1 MARPGRYSGRAR
13 RLVILS
19 LVALLLLLGGV
30 AVLLYGLMFRMPGAS
45 FTADPPAPVAAERE
59 LARRLE
65 AHVTMLATDI
75 GERHAFEAHAY
86 ARAADWI
93 EQQFR
98 ELGYDATRQTF
109 QVHHASLGPGGVPSH
124 NIIAQRRGRTR
135 AEEIIVIGAHYD
147 SVRGSPGAND
157 NASGVAAMLE
167 LARHFAD
174 REPTRTL
181 RFIAFANEESPFYGT
196 QNMGSLRNA
205 SASRGAAEDIRGM
218 LSLETI
224 GYYSEVDGSQRY
236 PAPLSAFYPAR
247 GNFIGFVANTR
258 SRAFLHQIIT
268 DFRDAATIA
277 SEGGALPES
286 LPGVGWSDHWAFWRA
301 GYPALMVTDTAP
313 FRYPHYHL
321 RSDTPDKLDYT
332 RMARIVTGLQAV
344 IGRLADQVSAD
355 VGGVAR

>member
-1 MARPGRYSGRAR
+1 MW
-13 RLVILS
+13 S
-19 LVALLLLLGGV
+19 LVALLLLLGTA
-30 AVLLYGLMFRMPGAS
+30 AVLLYGLMIRMPGAS
-45 FTADPPAPVAAERE
+45 FAADPPAPDAAERE
-59 LARRLE
+59 LAGRLE
-65 AHVTMLATDI
+65 AHVTMLATNI
-75 GERHAFEAHAY
+75 GERSVFEAHAY

-98 ELGYDATRQTF
+98 ELGYDATRQTY
-109 QVHHASLGPGGVPSH
+109 QVDHPPLGLDGAPSH

-135 AEEIIVIGAHYD
+135 AEEVFVIGAHYD

-174 REPTRTL
+174 RQPARTL
-181 RFIAFANEESPFYGT
+181 RFVAFANEESPFFGT
-196 QNMGSLRNA
+196 EYMGSLLYARR
-205 SASRGAAEDIRGM
+205 SRGAAEDIRGM

-236 PAPLSAFYPAR
+236 PAPLSAFYPAC

-258 SRAFLHQIIT
+258 SRALLHRIIAG
-268 DFRDAATIA
+268 FRDAATIP
-277 SEGGALPES
+277 SEGGALPEM

-321 RSDTPDKLDYT
+321 SSDTAEQLDYT
-332 RMARIVTGLQAV
+332 RMAHIVTGLQAV
-344 IGRLADQVSAD
+344 IGRLADQLPAD
-355 VGGVAR
+355 PGGATDPQG